1 MATPL
6 NPSATADIVARA
18 HRAVRGSQFH
28 HRARM
33 ESRQARPQGDRLHAD
48 LRAAR
53 THPRRRHAAARHRRR
68 RRPARSHP
76 RRRLLPE
83 LHLPHPAL
91 DHRARRLR
99 PPRFRRRHAVPV
111 DLRRDPQSV
120 RHVEDDVPAR
130 LFALFRRAAE
140 LPRRHRRQLL
150 RQRDGRAAPR
160 SRRAARQADHRRR
173 AAPFDRGLQRKPP
186 AGARALRSSA
196 RRSRGRRRRR
206 KSIWWCAPAW
216 CCRSRSTPSCCAIIS
231 PRRAPRS
238 GRCATIAA
246 SC

>member
-1 MATPL
+1 MATSL
-6 NPSATADIVARA
+6 NAPATADIVARA
-18 HRAVRGSQFH
+18 TALFEDLSFTL
-28 HRARM
+28 RARM

-53 THPRRRHAAARHRRR
+53 NHSRRRHAAARHRRR
-68 RRPARSHP
+68 RRSARGHP

-140 LPRRHRRQLL
+140 LSGRHRRQFL
-150 RQRDGRAAPR
+150 RQRAGRARAR

-173 AAPFDRGLQRKPP
+173 ASRT
-186 AGARALRSSA
+186 RSRSTTKTA
-196 RRSRGRRRRR
+196 AWCAISTPSGRRSRGRRPRR
-206 KSIWWCAPAW
+206 KSI
-216 CCRSRSTPSCCAIIS
+216 
-231 PRRAPRS
+231 
-238 GRCATIAA
+238 
-246 SC
+246 